1 MPSDNSLNH
10 WYGEPVA
17 AFIIHTDVRTSSDLF
32 KDSSNKYGDTYCSL
46 INNFYFFLNF
56 HQSFF
61 TRDGDNPKH
70 LSEGIQKLITYFLNH
85 YSQVTS

>member
-46 INNFYFFLNF
+46 INNFYFFF
-56 HQSFF
+56 EFSPVIF
-61 TRDGDNPKH
+61 
-70 LSEGIQKLITYFLNH
+70 Y
-85 YSQVTS
+85 